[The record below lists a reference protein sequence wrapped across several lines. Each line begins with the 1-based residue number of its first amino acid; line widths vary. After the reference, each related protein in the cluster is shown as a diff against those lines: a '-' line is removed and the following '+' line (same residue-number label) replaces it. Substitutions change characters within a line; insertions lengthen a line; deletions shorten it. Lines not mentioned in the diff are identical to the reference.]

1 MNWIELVVFSVLII
15 LFFALVYDNL
25 RMRFNVQKI
34 SRQLIQEKLD
44 YDAIVIKLQEA
55 LKENDKKKLE
65 GTEGFVKFLT
75 ESRESA
81 FKYIEEVQESI
92 DKLRSESAKLSLE
105 PRGYLLAEELQD
117 LRKAIAEVLKQI
129 PETPKND

>member
-1 MNWIELVVFSVLII
+1 MSWIEIVVSSILVV

-25 RMRFNVQKI
+25 RIRFNIQKI

-44 YDAIVIKLQEA
+44 RDAVFVKFQEA
-55 LKENDKKKLE
+55 IKENDKKNLE
-65 GTEGFVKFLT
+65 GTEGFIKFLT

-92 DKLRSESAKLSLE
+92 DKLRTEAAKVSLE
-105 PRGYLLAEELQD
+105 PEGYLLTEELQD
-117 LRKAIAEVLKQI
+117 LRKAITEVLKQI

>member
-1 MNWIELVVFSVLII
+1 MNWIELVVFFVLVI

-25 RMRFNVQKI
+25 KMRFNVQKV

-92 DKLRSESAKLSLE
+92 DKLRSEAAKLSLE
-105 PRGYLLAEELQD
+105 PQGYLLAEELQD
-117 LRKAIAEVLKQI
+117 LRKAIADVLKQI
-129 PETPKND
+129 PETSKND

>member
-1 MNWIELVVFSVLII
+1 MNWIEIVASSILVV

-25 RMRFNVQKI
+25 RTRFNIQKI

-44 YDAIVIKLQEA
+44 CDAIVIKLQEA

-81 FKYIEEVQESI
+81 FKYIEEVQGSI
-92 DKLRSESAKLSLE
+92 DKLRSEAAKISFE
-105 PRGYLLAEELQD
+105 PQGYFLAEELQD
-117 LRKAIAEVLKQI
+117 LRKAIADVLKQI

>member
-1 MNWIELVVFSVLII
+1 MNWIELVVFFVLVI

-25 RMRFNVQKI
+25 KIRFNVQKV

-81 FKYIEEVQESI
+81 FKYIEEVQGSI
-92 DKLRSESAKLSLE
+92 DKLRSEAAKISFE
-105 PRGYLLAEELQD
+105 PQGYFLAEELQD
-117 LRKAIAEVLKQI
+117 LRKAIADVLKQI